1 MSSFRSFCSHFHYL
15 SPSRLRYLFQQ
26 SPVDRQRDVRKTLF
40 SLASPRPTEVEDRPR
55 VQLETDVKEASAAV
69 NCVVGGRSD
78 EEVGRGERGGG
89 HERTHM
95 VIDEREKG
103 SHQIRQ

>member
-1 MSSFRSFCSHFHYL
+1 M
-15 SPSRLRYLFQQ
+15 
-26 SPVDRQRDVRKTLF
+26 
-40 SLASPRPTEVEDRPR
+40 
-55 VQLETDVKEASAAV
+55 

-103 SHQIRQ
+103 SHQIRQQKDVVVELDWRGFVEVHLRWRVGWKRE